1 MTLWFKNIFIA
12 LVCLTVLSSRP
23 AAAQTV
29 VADAEIRQK
38 ITAYLEQ
45 CYANT
50 ASRYETEW
58 VSHIGVWQLGSTVD
72 SIVVRYGQRHLP
84 RGLAVFRIE
93 AIQNQRVIRRLS
105 YSARVR
111 VFAPVLVARRDIQV
125 DEPLAPQQFDVV
137 EQEVTNLNGR
147 LFSDAAQLSNLQAR
161 RNIRKGT
168 VLTDELTEEIP
179 VVTRGSI
186 ITLLYQTGRVQV
198 ALQARAQQDGGI
210 GDEIWCMTDT
220 GKRRYRA
227 RIESADAAT
236 LIP

>member
-1 MTLWFKNIFIA
+1 MWLRNILITWACLTA
-12 LVCLTVLSSRP
+12 LVSGQG
-23 AAAQTV
+23 AAQTV

-38 ITAYLEQ
+38 VSAYLEK
-45 CYANT
+45 CYSNT
-50 ASRYETEW
+50 NIRYEAEW
-58 VSHIGVWQLGSTVD
+58 VSHIGVWELRTALD

-93 AIQNQRVIRRLS
+93 AIQNQRVVRRLS

-111 VFAPVLVARRDIQV
+111 VFAQVLVAKQDIPV
-125 DEPLAPQQFDVV
+125 DEPLSSGLFEVK
-137 EQEVTNLNGR
+137 ELEVTNLRGEIITEV
-147 LFSDAAQLSNLQAR
+147 SSLSQLQAR

-168 VLTDELTEEIP
+168 VLTDNLTEEIP
-179 VVTRGSI
+179 LVVRGSI
-186 ITLLYQTGRVQV
+186 ITLYYHTGHVQV
-198 ALQARAQQDGGI
+198 ALQARAQQDGSI

-227 RIESADAAT
+227 RIQSADAAT

>member
-1 MTLWFKNIFIA
+1 MTMWFRNIFIT
-12 LVCLTVLSSRP
+12 LICLTALSSRP
-23 AAAQTV
+23 AVAQTV

-50 ASRYETEW
+50 NSRYETEW

-72 SIVVRYGQRHLP
+72 SIVVRYGQRRLP

-93 AIQNQRVIRRLS
+93 AIQNQRVVRRLS
-105 YSARVR
+105 YSARVK
-111 VFAPVLVARRDIQV
+111 VFAPVLVARQDIRV
-125 DEPLAPQQFDVV
+125 DEPLSPQLFDVV
-137 EQEVTNLNGR
+137 EQEVTNLRGQI
-147 LFSDAAQLSNLQAR
+147 FSDAAQIAHLQAR
-161 RNIRKGT
+161 RNIRKGM
-168 VLTDELTEEIP
+168 VLTDELAEEIP
-179 VVTRGSI
+179 VVSRGSI
-186 ITLLYQTGRVQV
+186 ITLFYQTGNVQV
-198 ALQARAQQDGGI
+198 ALQARAQQDGSI

-227 RIESADAAT
+227 RIQSADAAM